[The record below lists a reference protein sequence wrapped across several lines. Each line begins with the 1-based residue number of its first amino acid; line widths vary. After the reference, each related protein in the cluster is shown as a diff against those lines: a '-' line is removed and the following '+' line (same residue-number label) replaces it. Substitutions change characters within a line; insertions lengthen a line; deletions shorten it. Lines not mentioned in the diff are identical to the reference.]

1 MKLQPMKGA
10 FAFVATAATLFL
22 TGVVAKAD
30 TYTVKAGDTLSK
42 IAKEK
47 PDVAQ
52 SLSALLGAA
61 VNGSLGYSPV
71 TGAAEAQYGTKWNNQ
86 VVVRGVA
93 GVLQYGAVNASNQ
106 ISRFARIGSSIIKL
120 GDSASDYEEQ
130 EYINKGS
137 YLYRPY
143 KIEGVDAINST
154 NTINIDSGFWLCIFY

>member
-71 TGAAEAQYGTKWNNQ
+71 TGAAEAQYGTKWN
-86 VVVRGVA
+86 
-93 GVLQYGAVNASNQ
+93 QYLTTNPDT
-106 ISRFARIGSSIIKL
+106 I
-120 GDSASDYEEQ
+120 
-130 EYINKGS
+130 
-137 YLYRPY
+137 YLAKKYL
-143 KIEGVDAINST
+143 KI
-154 NTINIDSGFWLCIFY
+154 WR